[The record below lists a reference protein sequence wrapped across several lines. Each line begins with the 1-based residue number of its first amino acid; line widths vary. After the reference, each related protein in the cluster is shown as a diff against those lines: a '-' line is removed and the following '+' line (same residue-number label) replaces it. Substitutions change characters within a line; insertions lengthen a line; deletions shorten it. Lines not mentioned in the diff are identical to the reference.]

1 MQKFRT
7 VEELGAILR
16 RERKRRGYTQA
27 QLAEF
32 AGIGVSYVV
41 NLERGKRTAEI
52 GKAFQLASLLS
63 IDLFADERG
72 LS

>member
-1 MQKFRT
+1 MQRFSS
-7 VEELGAILR
+7 VEEFGAILR

-27 QLAEF
+27 ELAEF
-32 AGIGVSYVV
+32 AGVGVSYVI
-41 NLERGKRTAEI
+41 NLEHGKQTAEI
-52 GKAFQLASLLS
+52 GKAFHLAALLS